1 MLQMTF
7 TIFTVLKSV
16 TTVIEFHNEDV
27 VILLFDE
34 SSTLHQADPGTAD
47 PAQREPCF
55 TAACEKI
62 PVMLR
67 SHNQSFCS
75 DWTECSSEGLRG
87 ELKTS
92 DSSTL
97 AACHSLV
104 STAFFFYIFQH
115 IYIVRY
121 SFENLT
127 CSCYWCFPFLIW
139 RIETLSVMGSHGR
152 TWITGNY
159 YKSSVFEVLK
169 KRWINIL
176 INGYNNN
183 LKKPIKHVFVQL
195 CLAHKVK

>member
-1 MLQMTF
+1 MLQIF

-16 TTVIEFHNEDV
+16 TTVIEFHIKDV
-27 VILLFDE
+27 VIVLFEE

-55 TAACEKI
+55 TAVCEKI

-75 DWTECSSEGLRG
+75 DWTDCSSEGLKG

-104 STAFFFYIFQH
+104 SMAF
-115 IYIVRY
+115 
-121 SFENLT
+121 
-127 CSCYWCFPFLIW
+127 CFLHFSTYL
-139 RIETLSVMGSHGR
+139 H
-152 TWITGNY
+152 
-159 YKSSVFEVLK
+159 
-169 KRWINIL
+169 
-176 INGYNNN
+176 
-183 LKKPIKHVFVQL
+183 
-195 CLAHKVK
+195 